1 MKLIRGMLVLGVAVG
16 LSACGS
22 GSSPGSTPSVA
33 TPPNVDAATLTALGA
48 CVVDRMQGGTQI
60 DRVQVFEVGHDSA
73 LNFFLGGQVP
83 ADPPG
88 DPSYVLWV
96 TGAQPPD
103 DGIEVIGG
111 GAGQPSG
118 PALGVWMIEPT
129 KRGAMVIG
137 DSACQGDD
145 WGVVQESQGA
155 PALDR
160 LGASVDVPKQDY
172 NIAGPPAGSP

>member
-1 MKLIRGMLVLGVAVG
+1 MNLLRGMLVIGAAVG

-22 GSSPGSTPSVA
+22 DTGSGSGSVA
-33 TPPNVDAATLTALGA
+33 TPPKVDAATLTELGA

-60 DRVQVFEVGHDSA
+60 DRVQVFEIGHDSA
-73 LNFFLGGQVP
+73 LNFFIGGKVP
-83 ADPPG
+83 AEPPG

-96 TGAQPPD
+96 TGAEPPD

-118 PALGVWMIEPT
+118 PALGVWMIEPV
-129 KRGAMVIG
+129 KRAPLVVG

-145 WGVVQESQGA
+145 WGVVQESQGM
-155 PALDR
+155 PDLQR
-160 LGASVDVPKQDY
+160 LGGSVDLSKQDY
-172 NIAGPPAGSP
+172 DIPGPPSGSS